1 MTAMPTRLLLGP
13 QRPIRNIGEAIRSAG
28 LPDGR
33 MAVISAGW
41 QEAEGDIDDVRE
53 LIQRPLIDLQLYKRA
68 EALFPTDD
76 KLRTAYR
83 QRQDRLK
90 ELQGL
95 YQIRL
100 KQLILAARQILR
112 ASGDA
117 EMITVELRHA
127 VSQLRALD
135 RHHLRRVQAINTE
148 FEAEHPLQDTALL
161 AEQFAQID
169 KILSDCETVVITGG
183 NALVLLNRLR
193 LFGTHLQLES
203 KNIVAWSAGAMVL
216 SDKIVLFHD
225 RLPQGRRGA
234 EVLGPGTGLL
244 PGYVFMPDAQRRLRT
259 KDEVRV
265 GLMSRRFSPATCITL
280 DSGAQLHFSGRKL
293 KRSELAKRMTD
304 DGLLES
310 PELQ

>member
-1 MTAMPTRLLLGP
+1 MPTRLLLGP

-28 LPDGR
+28 LPEGK

-53 LIQRPLIDLQLYKRA
+53 LVKRPLVDLQLYKRTETLLA
-68 EALFPTDD
+68 TDNT
-76 KLRTAYR
+76 LLAAYR

-100 KQLILAARQILR
+100 KQLLLAARQTLA

-117 EMITVELRHA
+117 ELIAVELRHA

-135 RHHLRRVQAINTE
+135 RHHLRRVQTINTRFDNE
-148 FEAEHPLQDTALL
+148 YPLQQHSLL

-169 KILSDCETVVITGG
+169 KILSDCETVIITGG

-193 LFGTHLQLES
+193 MFGTHLQLES
-203 KNIVAWSAGAMVL
+203 KNIVAWSAGAMIL
-216 SDKIVLFHD
+216 SDRIVLFHD

-234 EVLGPGTGLL
+234 ELLGPGAGLL
-244 PGYVFMPDAQRRLRT
+244 PGYVFMPDARRRLRT
-259 KDEVRV
+259 KDEVRI
-265 GLMSRRFSPATCITL
+265 GLMSRRFSPASCITL
-280 DSGAQLHFSGRKL
+280 DSGAQLRFSGREL
-293 KRSELAKRMTD
+293 KSSELARRMTN
-304 DGLLES
+304 DGLLEN
-310 PELQ
+310 PVLR